1 MAHFAELGVD
11 DRVLR
16 VIVVA
21 NDKNLDADGNENEL
35 FGAKFCRDLLGG
47 TWRQTSYNNSFRK
60 RFAGI
65 DYTYD
70 SERDAFIPPKPLVR
84 GYSMN
89 LLWIGPL
96 QLLIQPMVTIIF
108 GMSPILR
115 GN

>member
-47 TWRQTSYNNSFRK
+47 TWRQTSYNNSFR
-60 RFAGI
+60 
-65 DYTYD
+65 
-70 SERDAFIPPKPLVR
+70 ERDAFIPPKPFSSWVLDESTLDWTAPVA
-84 GYSMN
+84 Y
-89 LLWIGPL
+89 P
-96 QLLIQPMVTIIF
+96 TD
-108 GMSPILR
+108 
-115 GN
+115 GNDYIWDEPNTSWKLKN